1 MGNESH
7 KEMNEATT
15 AAIPRTATEQDEDRD
30 LVRRYLSGDV
40 RAFDALMERHERSV
54 YQLCFRF
61 VRNQDD
67 AMDLTQDVFV
77 KALENLASFRGDARF
92 KTWIYRVA
100 VNHCLNYVKKNSKT
114 FVEVTDAIGSV
125 EPNIH
130 GSLLR
135 EERRE
140 IVREMIQTL
149 PPRQKAILELRMYES
164 LSYEEIA
171 TILDRSVSTVKSSIF
186 FALAKIRKQVK
197 QSALAGKPL

>member
-1 MGNESH
+1 
-7 KEMNEATT
+7 MNEATT